1 MEILEQI
8 FLFVLGF
15 AVLGILGSD
24 FQLRKYLLVKL
35 KDVKEGDELNREV
48 KIMRKSVFRIIA
60 IIILILLIL
69 ESFEIIK
76 ELFF

>member
-48 KIMRKSVFRIIA
+48 KIMRKSVFRITA